1 MKIKRLMIK
10 VSGEM
15 LADKDGQG
23 ADATAV
29 MALAQDIKLLWKK
42 KLQLAVTVGG
52 GNFWRYRDN
61 KKLTISRS
69 ASDAIGMLAT
79 MMNGRLLQEAL
90 LSIGVPAHL
99 LAAHGDFYFSEPYAP
114 ARGNSLLAR
123 GDIVICA
130 GGTGNPY
137 FTTDTSAA
145 LRALELNCNVLLK
158 ETKVEGVYDKDPM
171 KHKNAKFFPTIS
183 YAEVMKR
190 ELQVMD
196 LNAILLCRD
205 NALPVLVFQG
215 KPGNLLKAALGKKIG
230 SLIS

>member
-1 MKIKRLMIK
+1 
-10 VSGEM
+10 M
-15 LADKDGQG
+15 LAGSDGQG
-23 ADATAV
+23 ADAAAV
-29 MALAQDIKLLWKK
+29 MALAQDIKALWKK
-42 KLQLAVTVGG
+42 KLQIAITVGG

-90 LSIGVPAHL
+90 KSINVPAHL
-99 LAAHGDFYFSEPYAP
+99 FSAHGEFYFATPYMPSLAAQLLGHGDV
-114 ARGNSLLAR
+114 
-123 GDIVICA
+123 VICS

-145 LRALELNCNVLLK
+145 LRALELNCEVLLK
-158 ETKVEGVYDKDPM
+158 ETKVQGVYDKDPM

-196 LNAILLCRD
+196 LSAILLCRD

-215 KPGNLLKAALGKKIG
+215 KSGNLLKAALGKKIG